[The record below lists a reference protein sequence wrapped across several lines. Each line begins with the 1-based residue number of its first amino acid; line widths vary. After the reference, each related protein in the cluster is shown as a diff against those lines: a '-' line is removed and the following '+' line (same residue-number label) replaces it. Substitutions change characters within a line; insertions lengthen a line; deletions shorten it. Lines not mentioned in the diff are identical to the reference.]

1 MSPRE
6 RSVPA
11 ARVRIPA
18 DVEREDRLLANL
30 TARQLAI
37 LGLGGI
43 VLWAAYDSTRHV
55 IPVAVFAAA
64 AVPFA
69 AVAVVLALGRVGG
82 MPADR
87 LAWAAWRQWRSPGRL
102 VPAPEGVPSVPRF
115 VPGFLTGFIGAPA
128 APLPAPLPAP
138 LRLPMVGI
146 DDGLIDLGPDGLAV
160 ICRASAVSFSLR
172 TPPEQEAL
180 VAGFGRYL
188 NSLSDPAQVL
198 VRAEPLD
205 LAPAIGELEH
215 TAPGLPHPGL
225 EEAAREHAR
234 FLADLGATRDLL
246 RREVLVVLR
255 QPAETG
261 AAAAGASDRLRRR
274 AEEAKGALVAAGVTL
289 EVLGG
294 PETGACL
301 TRALDPTAL
310 LRPAG
315 LSSSSEAVTGR
326 IGTPVYDGNGNG
338 LGGGRQDGGAV

>member
-1 MSPRE
+1 
-6 RSVPA
+6 
-11 ARVRIPA
+11 VRIPA

-43 VLWAAYDSTRHV
+43 VLWAAYDATRHV

-64 AVPFA
+64 AAPFA
-69 AVAVVLALGRVGG
+69 AVAVLLALGRVGG
-82 MPADR
+82 MSADR
-87 LAWAAWRQWRSPGRL
+87 LAWAAWRQWRSPGRV
-102 VPAPEGVPSVPRF
+102 VPAPGGVPSVPKF
-115 VPGFLTGFIGAPA
+115 VPGFVSGFNGAPA
-128 APLPAPLPAP
+128 APLPAP

-146 DDGLIDLGPDGLAV
+146 DDDGLIDLGPDGIAV
-160 ICRASAVSFSLR
+160 ICQASAVSFSLR
-172 TPPEQEAL
+172 TPAEQEAL

-188 NSLSDPAQVL
+188 NSLSDPAQVV
-198 VRAEPLD
+198 VRAEPFD
-205 LAPAIGELEH
+205 LAPVIGELERV
-215 TAPGLPHPGL
+215 APGLPHPGL

-261 AAAAGASDRLRRR
+261 AAAAGASDRIRRR
-274 AEEAKGALVAAGVTL
+274 AEEAKGALAAAGVTL

-315 LSSSSEAVTGR
+315 LSSSSEVVTGR
-326 IGTPVYDGNGNG
+326 IGTPVHDVGGNR
-338 LGGGRQDGGAV
+338 LGSGRREGGTA